1 MLGRIP
7 NTFRCAVYVAGIA
20 VALLCSSVAAISAE
34 ETNSGSDVCA
44 QREALPLTLVEAHGA
59 APNFASDKLAAESLA
74 LAQTRSACD
83 NGHAKD
89 AAALY
94 DRLIDE
100 LTVSLNGAK

>member
-7 NTFRCAVYVAGIA
+7 NPFRCTAYVAGIT
-20 VALLCSSVAAISAE
+20 VAFLCSSVTAISAE
-34 ETNSGSDVCA
+34 QANTGSNVCA
-44 QREALPLTLVEAHGA
+44 EREALLMILVEAHGA
-59 APNFASDKLAAESLA
+59 APNFASDKLAAESVA

-100 LTVSLNGAK
+100 LTVSLNGRK

>member
-7 NTFRCAVYVAGIA
+7 NAFRCAVYVAGI
-20 VALLCSSVAAISAE
+20 VLCSSVVAISAE

-44 QREALPLTLVEAHGA
+44 QREALLLTLVEAHGA